1 MWIKRFIYNRLFNKR
16 QREAIWKAV
25 LYSEYKYKQRGNVN
39 GAAAVRTVINEVYK
53 TAATKQP
60 MFSAS
65 QVHEIVQ
72 AEVAA
77 ARSDMD
83 DKMKNAYVAGRKEGF
98 KQALSQA
105 DKLIDEKMADYFGK
119 KESGDCRK
127 GRLRE
132 GVEIDLEKCEKCSHK
147 DDCFIRAAIL
157 EINGEGSADD
167 ADENEK
173 KEETEERE
181 IPVEGDDAEKKD
193 APENSEEAA
202 QAENQE

>member
-1 MWIKRFIYNRLFNKR
+1 MGIKRFIYNRLFNKR
-16 QREAIWKAV
+16 QREVIWKAV

-39 GAAAVRTVINEVYK
+39 GAAAVRTTINEVYK

-83 DKMKNAYVAGRKEGF
+83 DKMKKAYVAGRKEGF

-105 DKLIDEKMADYFGK
+105 DKLIDEKISNYFGK
-119 KESGDCRK
+119 KDAGECENDK
-127 GRLRE
+127 LKE
-132 GVEIDLEKCEKCSHK
+132 GVEIDLEKCEKCTHK
-147 DDCFIRAAIL
+147 DECILRAAIL
-157 EINGEGSADD
+157 ELNEESSK
-167 ADENEK
+167 ENEETDK
-173 KEETEERE
+173 TEERE

-193 APENSEEAA
+193 AAEDSEEAA
-202 QAENQE
+202 PADNKE